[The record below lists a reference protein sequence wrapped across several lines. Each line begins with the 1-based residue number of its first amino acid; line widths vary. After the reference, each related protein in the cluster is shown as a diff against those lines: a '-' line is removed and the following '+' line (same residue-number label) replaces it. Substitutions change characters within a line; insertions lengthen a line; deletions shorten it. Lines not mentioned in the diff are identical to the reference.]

1 MVRLGN
7 GGAETFEIL
16 GEAKILPLVLSE
28 ALARMVGVR
37 NILVHGTGMASTVAV
52 PDLLRL

>member
-1 MVRLGN
+1 LGQ
-7 GGAETFEIL
+7 GGA
-16 GEAKILPLVLSE
+16 A

-37 NILVHGTGMASTVAV
+37 NILVHGQDVASTVAV